1 MFVCVSPSELLS
13 AAPASVP
20 NFVRANSTVHAEFV
34 HQAGRTA
41 VARLFE
47 AGGVRLRFPNAGTAC
62 EGVLI
67 NTAGGMTGGDVVDL
81 SLDLQHQAAVTIA
94 TQAAEK
100 VYRAENTPASVALTF
115 SLADKALLAWLPQE
129 TILFDGARL
138 VRSLDVTMATSA
150 RLTLLEVL
158 VFGRVARGEQL
169 RSGILRDRWR
179 IRRESEL
186 VLAEEVRLE
195 GPISELL
202 SRRGIG
208 GGSRCVALLAQVAPN
223 AEARLPAVRRS
234 FTGAGSECGASA
246 WNGLLVARFAGI
258 DPAAVRAD
266 AIRAAVALL
275 GAPLPRVWSC

>member
-20 NFVRANSTVHAEFV
+20 NFVRANSKVRAEFV

-81 SLDLQHQAAVTIA
+81 SLALQRQAGVTLA
-94 TQAAEK
+94 TQSAEK
-100 VYRAENTPASVALTF
+100 IYRAESAPASVALSF
-115 SLADKALLAWLPQE
+115 SLADEASLAWLPQE

-150 RLTLLEVL
+150 RLTLLEIV

-169 RSGILRDRWR
+169 QSGVLRDRWR
-179 IRRESEL
+179 IWRDRDL
-186 VLAEEVRLE
+186 VLAEQLRLD

-202 SRRGIG
+202 SRRAIG
-208 GGSRCVALLAQVAPN
+208 GGSRAVALLAHVAPD
-223 AEARLPAVRRS
+223 AEERLPAVRCS
-234 FTGAGSECGASA
+234 LSGAGSECGVSA
-246 WNGLLVARFAGI
+246 WNGLLVARFAGV

-266 AIRAAVALL
+266 AVRAAVALL
-275 GAPLPRVWSC
+275 GAPMPRVWSC